1 MSTLPTSSNQPV
13 SVAPDG
19 GGSATVRQVATCI
32 QCGYALQG
40 LPTAGKCPECGTAVA
55 DSLRG
60 FLLQYAGRQYLET
73 ITKGLSFV
81 LNGILAMVI
90 LMIVGVASA
99 MALGAAGGG
108 GLAAFT
114 LVLMGASTLVSMAI
128 LWGYWQFTE
137 LDPGSAALDT
147 ERSSRK
153 IVRVAVVVSAVVA
166 VLSLLIELSGI
177 AGSARGTG
185 AGAAVDTTAAVI
197 KGGLWL
203 ASTAAWV
210 VQFFAVM
217 RYTRLVGQRVPDAF
231 IVKRCS
237 TYMWLL
243 PVLQTV
249 GILLVGLGPL
259 IALVM
264 YWNLLDRL
272 RKHLKSILATG
283 APAQLPKM
291 AG

>member
-13 SVAPDG
+13 AVAVGG
-19 GGSATVRQVATCI
+19 GGSATVNQVATCI

-60 FLLQYAGRQYLET
+60 FLLQFAGRQYLET

-90 LMIVGVASA
+90 LMIVGFV
-99 MALGAAGGG
+99 MAFGLVTAGGG
-108 GLAAFT
+108 LTAFS
-114 LVLMGASTLVSMAI
+114 VLLTGASTVISLAI

-153 IVRVAVVVSAVVA
+153 VVRVAVVVSAVVA
-166 VLSLLIELSGI
+166 VLSLLIELSGV

-197 KGGLWL
+197 NGGLRL
-203 ASTAAWV
+203 ASAAAWIA
-210 VQFFAVM
+210 QFFAVM
-217 RYTRLVGQRVPDAF
+217 RYTRLLGQRMPDAF

-237 TYMWLL
+237 MYMWLL